1 MRTFYADLAAAL
13 EERLA
18 VIADQTLRTRQP
30 ELQIQKL
37 QAVSSRIDALRV
49 QLPADADPMLRHY
62 LDRMSLSKALEFIRE
77 RHLASRP

>member
-1 MRTFYADLAAAL
+1 MQMFYAELAAAL

-37 QAVSSRIDALRV
+37 QAVSARIDALKV

-77 RHLASRP
+77 RHLASRR